1 MFGLTV
7 RPLAFFN
14 PLQALNPLLPDFKLQ
29 IGETEIKK
37 AGYDLGTDIIGES
50 AAFKLN
56 IGPLGRK
63 RGRKNKDVEPPQAG
77 PNVHFEAQI
86 DSLNGNY
93 YLDVEHEDMEDLI
106 DAIDRNG
113 NGQLSKKELRSV
125 SFEAVTDIG
134 LIENHSKDADVTK
147 YLSSENVFF
156 QYKPKPV
163 LFKKPGPGTLEFNND
178 IVSVGIDD
186 EGNVISF
193 ICPQETQEI
202 NNRFVKGSIFSEVE
216 VGQVGGKIDPV
227 TGEGTMYADDLAW
240 KFWGDMTMFGKKV
253 SISKE
258 DAAFI
263 PIEDASGSGGLLAL
277 GSIEKSA
284 HGSGNIDNI
293 FSSYYVNG
301 LQGNP
306 SGIQKGA
313 LQETLIQAVNMY
325 MPGFA
330 NGGTAIQWNIDL
342 QDPVTVTGNEY
353 VDKAEAL
360 HMHG

>member
-1 MFGLTV
+1 MFGLSF
-7 RPLAFFN
+7 RPSSFLN
-14 PLQALNPLLPDFKLQ
+14 PINPLLPDFKLQ
-29 IGETEIKK
+29 IGNTTIKS
-37 AGYDLGTDIIGES
+37 AGYDLADLMGGS
-50 AAFKLN
+50 AVFKAN
-56 IGPLGRK
+56 FGSLGRRK
-63 RGRKNKDVEPPQAG
+63 GRKNKEVEPPS
-77 PNVHFEAQI
+77 NIHFEAQV
-86 DSLNGNY
+86 DFLDGKY
-93 YLDVEHEDMEDLI
+93 HLDVEDEDMEDLES
-106 DAIDRNG
+106 AIDRNG
-113 NGQLSKKELRSV
+113 NGQLSKRELKSV
-125 SFEAVTDIG
+125 SFEAVTDHK
-134 LIENHSKDADVTK
+134 LIENHSRDADVTK
-147 YLSSENVFF
+147 YLASEDVFF

-163 LFKKPGPGTLEFNND
+163 LFNKPGPGTLEFNND

-193 ICPQETQEI
+193 ICPQETQKLK
-202 NNRFVKGSIFSEVE
+202 NKFVSGSIFSEVE

-240 KFWGDMTMFGKKV
+240 KFWGDMEMFGKKV

-258 DAAFI
+258 EAAFI

-284 HGSGNIDNI
+284 HGGANIDNI

-301 LQGNP
+301 LQGDP
-306 SGIQKGA
+306 SGIQKGP
-313 LQETLIQAVNMY
+313 LQKTLIQAVNMY

-342 QDPVTVTGNEY
+342 QNPVEVVGDEY
-353 VDKAEAL
+353 VDKAHAL